1 MPKIDEPQFAK
12 SPGFPKFTKKS
23 DFISN
28 ENYRPGRSGFEG
40 KKVKMAQKMRYK
52 SESVPDL
59 NVSENEAIGANQ
71 EPIEINTSKNG
82 IKITI
87 D

>member
-1 MPKIDEPQFAK
+1 
-12 SPGFPKFTKKS
+12 
-23 DFISN
+23 
-28 ENYRPGRSGFEG
+28 
-40 KKVKMAQKMRYK
+40 MRYK